1 MEYQWSAMKIIFI
14 LSSIFFLTDCQPSG
28 KKLPI
33 QLTQSSAGKDSLK
46 TKSYEELLKEIEES
60 RKLFWIKY
68 IHADTPAKKECVDE
82 VKKFWIN
89 TITNDLYN
97 EWKNTPWD
105 YNGTTVKPRQGSIA
119 CGFFV
124 VTILQDM
131 GLKVN
136 RTNLSVC
143 PSSQM
148 MKSLV
153 PLQQLKNISYLSY
166 SSFNEKLK
174 EYGSG
179 VYIIGLDFHTGFIV
193 NDGKE
198 NWFIHS
204 NYIGR
209 AGVTKETVLN
219 SDALKSSKTRWVV
232 SLTDDKDFLQRW
244 MKGWLS
250 FEKKFTAWK
259 AIHAYYNSLKK
270 FWCERCQ
277 TVFLHPVQITY
288 PNNRLIS

>member
-1 MEYQWSAMKIIFI
+1 MKVIFI
-14 LSSIFFLTDCQPSG
+14 LSSIFFLTDCQPPG

-33 QLTQSSAGKDSLK
+33 RLTQSSTRKDSLK

-60 RKLFWIKY
+60 RKLFSIKY
-68 IHADTPAKKECVDE
+68 IHADTQAKKACLDE

-89 TITNDLYN
+89 AISNELYS
-97 EWKNTPWD
+97 EWKNTPWNF
-105 YNGTTVKPRQGSIA
+105 NGTTTKPRQRNIA

-124 VTILQDM
+124 VTLLQHM

-136 RTNLSVC
+136 RTKLSVC
-143 PSSQM
+143 ASSQM

-153 PLQQLKNISYLSY
+153 PQQQIKNNSYLSY
-166 SSFNEKLK
+166 RNFNEQLK
-174 EYGSG
+174 EYGCG

-204 NYIGR
+204 NYVGR
-209 AGVTKETVLN
+209 TGVTKETVLN
-219 SDALKSSKTRWVV
+219 SEALKSSKTRWVV

-244 MKGWLS
+244 LKG
-250 FEKKFTAWK
+250 
-259 AIHAYYNSLKK
+259 
-270 FWCERCQ
+270 
-277 TVFLHPVQITY
+277 
-288 PNNRLIS
+288 